1 MKVYQVHFEYGGGAD
16 DGLYY
21 GGSDSEIFSSR
32 EKAQKC
38 LDDALEARK
47 IAEEEA
53 SKDEEWPFVDDN
65 SYPIGGCIIEHE
77 IH

>member
-21 GGSDSEIFSSR
+21 GGSDSELFFLR
-32 EKAQKC
+32 EKAQKL
-38 LDDALEARK
+38 LDDALGARK
-47 IAEEEA
+47 AAEEEA
-53 SKDEEWPFVDDN
+53 LKDGEPFVDDN
-65 SYPIGGCIIEHE
+65 FYPIGGYIIEHE

>member
-21 GGSDSEIFSSR
+21 GGADSEIFSSR

-47 IAEEEA
+47 VAEEEA
-53 SKDEEWPFVDDN
+53 SKDEEWSFVDDN
-65 SYPIGGCIIEHE
+65 SYPIGGYIIELE

>member
-65 SYPIGGCIIEHE
+65 SYPIRGYIIERE